1 MSIVEN
7 GEFKGKKFDEIINK
21 YGHAII
27 GSKISKERFPLLVK
41 LINSRENLS
50 VQVHPDDKYALEN
63 ENDYGK
69 TEAWYVIDAKP
80 GAKIVAG
87 TKSCNKERFYKAV
100 VENKC
105 EELLNYIEVKKGDV
119 FLINSGMIILEIQQN
134 SDITYRVY
142 DYGRPRKLHIAKAM
156 DVINFSLKAENLSN
170 TKIKECNGYSISKLC
185 KNKYFAIVKVKVK
198 SEYKDI
204 GEEERFH
211 IITCVEGKGII
222 SGNGVV
228 SEIKC
233 GDSFFIPANLEEYK
247 IQGNMSVLKSYV
259 VI

>member
-1 MSIVEN
+1 M
-7 GEFKGKKFDEIINK
+7 EI
-21 YGHAII
+21 
-27 GSKISKERFPLLVK
+27 
-41 LINSRENLS
+41 
-50 VQVHPDDKYALEN
+50 
-63 ENDYGK
+63 
-69 TEAWYVIDAKP
+69 
-80 GAKIVAG
+80 
-87 TKSCNKERFYKAV
+87 
-100 VENKC
+100 KC

-119 FLINSGMIILEIQQN
+119 FLINSGMIHAIGSGMIILEIQQN

-222 SGNGVV
+222 SGNGVA

>member
-1 MSIVEN
+1 M
-7 GEFKGKKFDEIINK
+7 
-21 YGHAII
+21 
-27 GSKISKERFPLLVK
+27 
-41 LINSRENLS
+41 
-50 VQVHPDDKYALEN
+50 HPDDKYALEN

-204 GEEERFH
+204 GEEERFN

-222 SGNGVV
+222 SGNGVA